1 MFVPHDVP
9 FALFPFS
16 VQTGV
21 PVVQATAPVPPP
33 APPRPPGMDP
43 AVEPPTAPTPPV
55 PPPLPPVATLPPLPP
70 VATAPPVPAA
80 PSGDSGS
87 TRRPQP
93 SPVHPTTS
101 HTSATRL
108 N

>member
-1 MFVPHDVP
+1 
-9 FALFPFS
+9 
-16 VQTGV
+16 
-21 PVVQATAPVPPP
+21 
-33 APPRPPGMDP
+33 MDP

-55 PPPLPPVATLPPLPP
+55 PAPPPLPPVATLPPLPA

-87 TRRPQP
+87 TRNPQP

-108 N
+108 NIVIISVD